1 MTNYEYLL
9 RKMSK
14 NKSMVAGLMSA
25 SCSHC
30 PYKMTTQCMSRAN
43 KDKSCYTLILEWLN
57 KECEDNGYD
66 E

>member
-1 MTNYEYLL
+1 
-9 RKMSK
+9 
-14 NKSMVAGLMSA
+14 
-25 SCSHC
+25 
-30 PYKMTTQCMSRAN
+30 MSRAN